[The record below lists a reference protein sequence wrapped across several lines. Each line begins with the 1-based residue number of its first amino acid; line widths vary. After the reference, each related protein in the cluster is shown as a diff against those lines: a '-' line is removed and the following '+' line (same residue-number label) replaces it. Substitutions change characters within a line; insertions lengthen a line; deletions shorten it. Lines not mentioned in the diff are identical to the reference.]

1 MINKTYIEKA
11 RQQFKEETTKLVK
24 LVNELTKKR
33 EKTATPSSPLKP
45 KSIETGI
52 KEFNDLVAK
61 RAEKLAKSGEY
72 LNYLGNS
79 NDNTITA

>member
-11 RQQFKEETTKLVK
+11 RQQFKEETTKLV
-24 LVNELTKKR
+24 NELTKKHG
-33 EKTATPSSPLKP
+33 KTATPSSPLKP

-52 KEFNDLVAK
+52 KEFSDLVAK
-61 RAEKLAKSGEY
+61 RAEYLAKSGEY